1 MRKSEED
8 QCALIRVCGY
18 VLLYCGEDGAV
29 CEDCRGECE
38 ESGG

>member
-1 MRKSEED
+1 MCLDPGSG
-8 QCALIRVCGY
+8 GY
-18 VLLYCGEDGAV
+18 VLLYCSEDGAV